1 MTRKSA
7 GLILWVTVAAVF
19 MLLLAGCNTE
29 SASTK
34 KTADTSSTVQ
44 GAASENMQEENI
56 SEADSPEKNGSS
68 EPAGEEQK
76 TDNDGEKQE
85 SSGDDPPDQ
94 TKVDDPTIEEPAA
107 QKGSLTLYLADATT
121 NYQAVYVTVSEVQ
134 VCMSENDGAGEG
146 EDEGAPGEGGGWITV
161 AEPGQTYNLLEL
173 VNGVMAELGTTELE
187 TGHYTM
193 LRMIL
198 GDHPDEAENL
208 LGYSHP
214 YPNYII
220 TGSGE
225 EISLFVPSGY
235 QTGIKLVSGF
245 DIVADASTELVLDFD
260 ASRSVVKAGQSG
272 KYLLKPTI
280 KVVDSISRADVNG
293 AVSDPDGE
301 GIPGAIVSAQIY
313 DAGDADAG
321 IDPVVEVFTST
332 QTGDDGNY
340 RLYLPP
346 GDYHIVAYKGPGEG
360 ETMAYG
366 PGCKMLETDYN
377 FNYTENFDLEANQT
391 GTLSVTIEILPEQ
404 DQTVSISAWKILDCD
419 GSTVHVELPP
429 PLNINAQVQV
439 ETHEMVLPE
448 GTYTI
453 LAATEEIA
461 LRQSVEIVSG
471 ETAELSFDFIGE
483 TANDG
488 NDDDNGG
495 DNGSED

>member
-1 MTRKSA
+1 MTRKSVQM
-7 GLILWVTVAAVF
+7 ILWVTVAAVF
-19 MLLLAGCNTE
+19 MLLLAGCNSE

-34 KTADTSSTVQ
+34 KADTSSSVQ
-44 GAASENMQEENI
+44 GAASENMPEESG
-56 SEADSPEKNGSS
+56 SEADSPEKNGGA

-76 TDNDGEKQE
+76 TDKDDEQQA
-85 SSGDDPPDQ
+85 SSGDDPPDH
-94 TKVDDPTIEEPAA
+94 TKADGTAIEEPALE
-107 QKGSLTLYLADATT
+107 KGTLTLYLADATT

-134 VCMSENDGAGEG
+134 VCMSGNGEEG
-146 EDEGAPGEGGGWITV
+146 EGAPGEEGEHEEGWITV

-187 TGHYTM
+187 TGYYTM

-198 GDHPDEAENL
+198 GDNPDDAENL
-208 LGYSHP
+208 LGFSHP

-225 EISLFVPSGY
+225 EIALFVPSGY

-245 DIVADASTELVLDFD
+245 DIVAGASTELVLDFD